1 VHTLQMT
8 PPTAHCRPTD
18 DHQRSDA
25 MELLGCNSEPLLRES
40 VAGESATIMIVDDEP
55 INVKV
60 VQRHLRVAGY
70 DNFVTTSEPREAL
83 QMIRRDQ
90 PDVIVLDVMMPH
102 VGGLDIL
109 EVIRGDIQLHHIPVL
124 ILTAATDEE
133 TEVRALELGATDF
146 LSKPVRSSELV
157 PRVRN
162 ALVVKSHHDHM
173 ANYST
178 RLEHEVQ
185 RRTEELNQSRM
196 EVIHVLACAAEYRDH
211 ETGNH
216 VLRVGRYAGVIAR
229 KLGFASRQVEL
240 IEQAAILHDVGKI
253 GIADAILLKPGRLE
267 KDEFEAMQNHCD
279 YGANILRGLPSER
292 ASKPSL
298 SSEFDSLTHSPILKL
313 AATISMSHHEK
324 WDGSGYP
331 HGISGEAIPIEGRIT
346 AVADVFDA
354 LSTRRPYKEPF
365 ALDRCF
371 EILQEGRGQHFD
383 PKVLDAFFACKPE
396 VVQIALE
403 LADG

>member
-1 VHTLQMT
+1 MT
-8 PPTAHCRPTD
+8 PPTADCGPTD
-18 DHQRSDA
+18 DHHQSDA
-25 MELLGCNSEPLLRES
+25 MELLGCNSESLLRES

-55 INVKV
+55 INIKV

-70 DNFVTTSEPREAL
+70 ANFVTTSEPREAL
-83 QMIRRDQ
+83 QMIRRDE

-102 VGGLDIL
+102 VGGLEIL

-229 KLGFASRQVEL
+229 KLSFASRQVEL